1 MEYTPLPAV
10 APYPF
15 SDKRYTTSMFK
26 PAKVVN
32 NAVLGNLYDYDR
44 SNNQVVLNSN
54 RSNKAKSSNDQ
65 SQDIK

>member
-1 MEYTPLPAV
+1 MEYSTLPAV

-15 SDKRYTTSMFK
+15 NDKRYTTSMFK

-32 NAVLGNLYDYDR
+32 DAVMGNLYHYDG
-44 SNNQVVLNSN
+44 SNNQLVLNSN
-54 RSNKAKSSNDQ
+54 RSIKAKSSDDQ